1 MRGLRRRGNYS
12 LTFRSYRC
20 VMNSSITLN
29 YPGLWPLHAYDAVT
43 EVAALSHAVQHTV
56 EMAAGLTG
64 GGRRVD
70 LAGLDHAV
78 GLLCAKALDL
88 PAVDSRSARAALVAL
103 LTELDALSLAL
114 RTKGS

>member
-1 MRGLRRRGNYS
+1 
-12 LTFRSYRC
+12 
-20 VMNSSITLN
+20 MNSSTAAIH
-29 YPGLWPLHAYDAVT
+29 PRLWPAHAYDGVT
-43 EVAALSHAVQHTV
+43 EIAALCQAVQHTV
-56 EMAAGLTG
+56 EMAAGLTN
-64 GGRRVD
+64 GGRRVE

-88 PAVDSRSARAALVAL
+88 PAVDGRLARPGLVAL

>member
-1 MRGLRRRGNYS
+1 
-12 LTFRSYRC
+12 
-20 VMNSSITLN
+20 MNNLIAVN
-29 YPGLWPLHAYDAVT
+29 HPPLWPAHAYDAVT
-43 EVAALSHAVQHTV
+43 EVAALSHAVRHTV
-56 EMAAGLTG
+56 EVAAGLIS
-64 GGRRVD
+64 GGRRVE

-88 PAVDSRSARAALVAL
+88 PAVDGRSARAGLVAL

>member
-1 MRGLRRRGNYS
+1 
-12 LTFRSYRC
+12 
-20 VMNSSITLN
+20 MNSSIAAN
-29 YPGLWPLHAYDAVT
+29 HPELWPPCAYDAVT
-43 EVAALSHAVQHTV
+43 EVTALSQAVQHTV
-56 EMAAGLTG
+56 EMAAGLTS

-88 PAVDSRSARAALVAL
+88 PAVDGRLARAGLVTL

-114 RTKGS
+114 RAKGL